1 LTPSAGC
8 ARILAVSGDE
18 ASALA
23 RLLTGGMIGAAVGA
37 LVGLV
42 VFGGLLFV
50 PLLCTIVGAWVGGS
64 IADRPERRGRTV
76 ERPGLRVALGEPLP
90 RRAPRARSA
99 QPAGGAGGGAG
110 AVRAGPARLPTPR
123 GDLPPI
129 DVNTADVEGL
139 TGLPGVGRG
148 AAARIV
154 AFREEQGPFRS
165 LADLELVEGFDMA
178 RVARLATRA
187 TLSDLGATGEGG
199 PPAES
204 KSQPGGEAEEALP
217 A

>member
-1 LTPSAGC
+1 
-8 ARILAVSGDE
+8 
-18 ASALA
+18 
-23 RLLTGGMIGAAVGA
+23 MIGAAVGV

-50 PLLCTIVGAWVGGS
+50 PLLCTIAGAWVGGM
-64 IADRPERRGRTV
+64 IADRPQPRGRVV

-90 RRAPRARSA
+90 RRAPRGRTAKPSGA
-99 QPAGGAGGGAG
+99 PASGAGPA
-110 AVRAGPARLPTPR
+110 RAGPVRLPTPR
-123 GDLPPI
+123 TDLPPI
-129 DVNTADVEGL
+129 DVNTGDVDEL

-154 AFREEQGPFRS
+154 AFREEHGPFRS
-165 LADLELVEGFDMA
+165 LGDLELVEGFDMG

-187 TLSDLGATGEGG
+187 TVSEPGA
-199 PPAES
+199 AS
-204 KSQPGGEAEEALP
+204 GEAEKALP